1 MCNYTFDPEQ
11 LRKDLAYM
19 IIVHEYPLSMVEHL
33 GFIIYFEG
41 LQPLLK
47 IPSRNTINS
56 DIVKIYEYE
65 KVNIMGYLESI
76 GSRIAL
82 TTNLW
87 IVGNQKKWYMTI
99 TGHLIDDNWELQSRI
114 LWYEFSY
121 YF

>member
-1 MCNYTFDPEQ
+1 M
-11 LRKDLAYM
+11 
-19 IIVHEYPLSMVEHL
+19 
-33 GFIIYFEG
+33 
-41 LQPLLK
+41 
-47 IPSRNTINS
+47 
-56 DIVKIYEYE
+56 KIYEYE

-87 IVGNQKKWYMTI
+87 TVGNQKKGYMTI
-99 TGHLIDDNWELQSRI
+99 IGHLIDDNWELQSRI